1 MAAHKQ
7 NALLSSQFIRSIGNR
22 IAQLSSEGRVC
33 IITYH
38 RILEHADPLLE
49 SEPDVSTFYWQMKA
63 LARNFNVL
71 PLFDAITA
79 LKEGRVPPRAVCIS
93 FDDGYRSTHDLA
105 LPILQEFNLPATIFV
120 TTAYLG
126 EGNMWNDRIIEAIRR
141 VPNGELDLRD
151 IAMGVHQVHTMQDRH
166 QLVKKINDD
175 SKYLS
180 ADGRLNVIRKLEKLA
195 GDNLGAGLMLTREM
209 LVNLSNSGVEIGGH
223 TITHPILT
231 KLEDDVARYEIV
243 QNKKV
248 LEEIIGKP
256 LRLFAYPNGKVGK
269 DFDGRHMTMVREA
282 GYVAAF
288 STAMGAAVKTDNFF
302 QIPRSRPWDTTP
314 FMFQL
319 RLLRWLAGFGSH
331 GNTNI
336 EKLKKRALLIAFH
349 FPPQSASSG
358 IQRTLS
364 FARNLPEWGWEPMV
378 LSAHPMAYEQKNS
391 SQVNQLPAGTVVKR
405 SYALDAKRHLG
416 IAGRYPEII
425 ALPDRW
431 ISWLFSA
438 VPVGLMLIRR
448 YRPEVIWSTFPI
460 STAHLIGLCLQRL
473 TGLPWVADFRDPM
486 LQPEYPK
493 SKLQRKMYQWI
504 ECQTIRHCTKA
515 MFTTRSAMQSYQ
527 QRFPDVAK
535 GKFVVIENGYDED
548 GFAAA
553 ELAAKQAE
561 KSVTLIPDNKITL
574 LHSGVLYTEGRDPSA
589 FFAAISV
596 LKSQSEVDAEH
607 FQVILRAPGD
617 DAYFQDLIQK
627 YGLEGIVHVAAP
639 VPYREA
645 LAEMLQVQGL
655 LLFQGTP
662 FNRQIPAKIYEYF
675 RARKPIFGLLDPVGD
690 TASAL
695 NVAGFHDLAEMN
707 SAEAITLALRAF
719 IKKLRLGQ
727 AHVADDSVVLASS
740 RKHRARQLAQ
750 IFAEASEPSGNSAF
764 IISEHH

>member
-1 MAAHKQ
+1 MTVHTK
-7 NALLSSQFIRSIGNR
+7 NGLLTSAFIRIMGNSIAR
-22 IAQLSSEGRVC
+22 LSKQKRVC

-38 RILEHADPLLE
+38 RILEHADPLLDN
-49 SEPDVSTFYWQMKA
+49 EPDVATFYWQMKV
-63 LARNFNVL
+63 LAEHFNVL
-71 PLFDAITA
+71 PLHEAVLA
-79 LKEGRVPPRAVCIS
+79 MKEDRLPPRAVCIT

-105 LPILQEFNLPATIFV
+105 LPILKEFNLPATVFV

-141 VPNGELDLRD
+141 APDGALDLQD
-151 IAMGVHQVHTMQDRH
+151 IGMGVHTLHSLADRR
-166 QLVKKINDD
+166 QLIKAINDG

-180 ADGRLNVIRKLEKLA
+180 SDDRLNVILKLEKLT
-195 GDNLGAGLMLTREM
+195 GDKSSAGLMLTRDM
-209 LVNLSNSGVEIGGH
+209 LVNLTKAGIEIGGH

-231 KLEDDVARYEIV
+231 KLDDDVARYEIV
-243 QNKKV
+243 GSKKV

-269 DFDGRHMTMVREA
+269 DFDARHLAMAKDA

-288 STAMGAAVKTDNFF
+288 TTAIGAASKNDDFY
-302 QIPRSRPWDTTP
+302 QIPRSRPWDVTP
-314 FMFQL
+314 FLFQL
-319 RLLRWLAGFGSH
+319 RLLRWLAGLGSY
-331 GNTNI
+331 GDRNI
-336 EKLKKRALLIAFH
+336 HDIKKRALLIAFH

-364 FARNLPEWGWEPMV
+364 FTRNLPECGWEPMV

-391 SQVNQLPAGTVVKR
+391 SQLNQLPPATIIKR

-438 VPVGLMLIRR
+438 VPVGLYLIRR
-448 YRPEVIWSTFPI
+448 YQPKVIWSTFPI

-486 LQPEYPK
+486 LQSEYPK
-493 SKLQRKMYQWI
+493 SKLQRKIYAWI
-504 ECQTIRHCTKA
+504 ERQTMQHCTRV
-515 MFTTRSAMQSYQ
+515 MFTTQSASNSYKK
-527 QRFPDVAK
+527 RFPDVPQE
-535 GKFVVIENGYDED
+535 KFMVIENGYDED

-553 ELAAKQAE
+553 EAAAKHQPANGE
-561 KSVTLIPDNKITL
+561 RSKITL

-589 FFAAISV
+589 FFAAIAN
-596 LKSQSEVDAEH
+596 LKAKGLLNQNNFE
-607 FQVILRAPGD
+607 VILRAPGD
-617 DAYFQDLIQK
+617 DAHFETMIQQH
-627 YGLEGIVHVAAP
+627 GLTGMVRVANP

-645 LAEMLQVQGL
+645 LAEMLEVDGL

-675 RARKPIFGLLDPVGD
+675 RARKPIFGLLDLAGD
-690 TASAL
+690 TASVL
-695 NVAGFHDLAEMN
+695 NAAGFHDLAAMN
-707 SAEAITLALRAF
+707 SADTITEALLRFVEKIYA
-719 IKKLRLGQ
+719 GQ
-727 AHVADDSVVLASS
+727 AHVASDAVVYASS
-740 RKHRARQLAQ
+740 RKHRARQLSQ
-750 IFAEASEPSGNSAF
+750 LFEDASESTADS
-764 IISEHH
+764 ILMMSHHH